1 MAELR
6 INQKTNVTSWGFSD
20 GRLFYPFGNTELAK
34 AMATLLEMKFK
45 RSGDTEGNTG
55 ELQEEWKP
63 IE

>member
-20 GRLFYPFGNTELAK
+20 GVLFYPFGSTEIAK

-45 RSGDTEGNTG
+45 SSGDTEGNSG
-55 ELQEEWKP
+55 EPANEWKLL
-63 IE
+63 E